1 MAFCKNCGQQMNDDA
16 VFCANCG
23 TPVEGAPQ
31 QQATPQQ
38 QAPQQAPQ
46 QPTYQQAPVTPQVL
60 SPEADVQQNRGI
72 AWLSYVGLLF
82 LIPLF
87 VRKAS
92 AYCQYHVKQGVT
104 LFVCDIA
111 YFIAK
116 SIILAIIDAIVP
128 GERYFGY
135 VFHSGVYNV
144 FNVIFNLGAIFFVV
158 LMIIGIVNAASGK
171 MKELPLIGKIPFIA
185 NLMDKI
191 YAALNK

>member
-23 TPVEGAPQ
+23 TPVDGAPQ
-31 QQATPQQ
+31 QGNQQPNYQQPNNQQ
-38 QAPQQAPQ
+38 QYY
-46 QPTYQQAPVTPQVL
+46 QPPVTPQVL
-60 SPEADVQQNRGI
+60 GPEADIQQNRGI

-116 SIILAIIDAIVP
+116 SILLAIINAIFP
-128 GERYFGY
+128 GERYYGY
-135 VFHSGVYNV
+135 VFHSGIYNV
-144 FNVIFNLGAIFFVV
+144 FNVLFNLGAIFFVV
-158 LMIIGIVNAASGK
+158 LMVIGIVNAASGK

-191 YAALNK
+191 YASLNK

>member
-23 TPVEGAPQ
+23 TPVEGA
-31 QQATPQQ
+31 PQQ

-92 AYCQYHVKQGVT
+92 AYCQYHVKQGAT

-158 LMIIGIVNAASGK
+158 LMIIGIVNAAS
-171 MKELPLIGKIPFIA
+171 PFIA

>member
-16 VFCANCG
+16 VFCSNYG

-31 QQATPQQ
+31 QANQQ

-128 GERYFGY
+128 GKRYFGY

>member
-23 TPVEGAPQ
+23 TPVEGAAQ
-31 QQATPQQ
+31 QQASQQ
-38 QAPQQAPQ
+38 QAPQQQ
-46 QPTYQQAPVTPQVL
+46 VPVNPQVMG
-60 SPEADVQQNRGI
+60 PEADVQQNRGI

-92 AYCQYHVKQGVT
+92 AYCQYHVKQGAT
-104 LFVCDIA
+104 LFACNIA

-116 SIILAIIDAIVP
+116 SIILAIIDAIIP
-128 GERYFGY
+128 GERYFGF